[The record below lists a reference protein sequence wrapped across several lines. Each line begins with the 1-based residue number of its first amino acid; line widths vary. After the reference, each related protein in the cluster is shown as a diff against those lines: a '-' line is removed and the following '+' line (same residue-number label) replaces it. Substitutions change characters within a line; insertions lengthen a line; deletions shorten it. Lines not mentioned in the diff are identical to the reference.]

1 MTERPL
7 SHRPQQASH
16 PPRQGSHPPRPASHL
31 PGRPALRRA
40 AVAVEAGFRLLAR
53 LRGAPALHPRGL
65 TCAAELE
72 VVTDG
77 GEPWGVPWLDRVGLY
92 EATVRLSRAAG
103 LPRRLP
109 DGLGLAVRV
118 ARADGPDRPLDL
130 LLTSSG
136 RGRFTRRLPLP
147 RADSLG
153 GPYSSLVAYR
163 VAGRS
168 RVLAAFP
175 RPARR
180 VRVHGDPASL
190 RDALAEAPLVFTL
203 CAAREPHRLPRR
215 WTGRAP
221 AADSSDRPW
230 RPFAILT
237 VRTPLPMEQEEALG
251 FDPYLRDA
259 RAFTPG
265 RALAVSRRAAYRG
278 SREGRGEDPRG

>member
-1 MTERPL
+1 M
-7 SHRPQQASH
+7 
-16 PPRQGSHPPRPASHL
+16 
-31 PGRPALRRA
+31 LRRA

-77 GEPWGVPWLDRVGLY
+77 GEPWGVPWLDRVGLH
-92 EATVRLSRAAG
+92 EATVRLSRAGG

-136 RGRFTRRLPLP
+136 RSRLTRHLPLP
-147 RADSLG
+147 RANALG

-168 RVLAAFP
+168 HMLAAFP
-175 RPARR
+175 RPGRR
-180 VRVHGDPASL
+180 ARVHGDPASL
-190 RDALAEAPLVFTL
+190 RDALAEAPLVFIL
-203 CAAREPHRLPRR
+203 CAAREPRRLPRL
-215 WTGRAP
+215 WAGRAP

-230 RPFAILT
+230 RPFAVLT
-237 VRTPLPMEQEEALG
+237 VRTPLPVEREDSLG

-259 RAFTPG
+259 RVFTPG

-278 SREGRGEDPRG
+278 SREGRGEGLLG

>member
-7 SHRPQQASH
+7 SHRP
-16 PPRQGSHPPRPASHL
+16 RQGSHPPRTASH
-31 PGRPALRRA
+31 PPRTASPSPRRPALRRA
-40 AVAVEAGFRLLAR
+40 AVAVAVAVEAGFRLLAR
-53 LRGAPALHPRGL
+53 VRGAPALHPRGL

-118 ARADGPDRPLDL
+118 ARADGP
-130 LLTSSG
+130 
-136 RGRFTRRLPLP
+136 
-147 RADSLG
+147 
-153 GPYSSLVAYR
+153 YSSLVAYR

-175 RPARR
+175 RPGRR
-180 VRVHGDPASL
+180 ARVHGDPTSL

-203 CAAREPHRLPRR
+203 CAAREPHRLPRLR
-215 WTGRAP
+215 AGRAP

-230 RPFAILT
+230 RPFAVLT
-237 VRTPLPMEQEEALG
+237 VRTPLPVEQEDALG

-259 RAFTPG
+259 HAFTPG
-265 RALAVSRRAAYRG
+265 RALAVSRRAAYHG
-278 SREGRGEDPRG
+278 SRQGRGEGLRD